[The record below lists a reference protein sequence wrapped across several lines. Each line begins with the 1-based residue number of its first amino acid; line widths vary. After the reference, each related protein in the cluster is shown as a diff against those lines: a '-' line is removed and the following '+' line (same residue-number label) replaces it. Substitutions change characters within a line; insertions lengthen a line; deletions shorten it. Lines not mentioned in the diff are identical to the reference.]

1 MALESFDYTRSP
13 LFKTL
18 VPPEARPYGN
28 IILNL
33 STRKKIS
40 PCVTVFLGSRE
51 SKWGWTLTP
60 PEPGGTGDFAPRKWG
75 PYRLPPDGKGWGR
88 GLFQLD
94 FGANS
99 EWLKA
104 NEWWLPD
111 VNVGRGLDL
120 LVQNIAFFSRQAIVR
135 VGGQVVADRLRKV
148 RLREKAAARRGVKPG
163 VYQDPRPLAGGALLR
178 AALAAYN
185 TGCLNVLYSLA
196 VGLPADF
203 TTAHGDYSEW
213 IVSRA
218 LELDRRFSPQSTKAP
233 V

>member
-1 MALESFDYTRSP
+1 MALESFDSSRNA

-18 VPPEARPYGN
+18 IPPEARPYGN
-28 IILNL
+28 LILDL
-33 STRKKIS
+33 SARKKIS
-40 PCVTVFLGSRE
+40 PCVTVFIGSRE

-60 PEPGGTGDFAPRKWG
+60 PGAGGTGDFAPRNWG

-94 FGANS
+94 FGSNT

-111 VNVGRGLDL
+111 VNVARGLDIL
-120 LVQNIAFFSRQAIVR
+120 NQNLAFFSRRGVVR
-135 VGGQVVADRLRKV
+135 SAGQMVADREGKV
-148 RLREKAAARRGVKPG
+148 ILGKKVAARRGIAPG
-163 VYQDPRPLAGGALLR
+163 VYGDPRPLAREALLR

-185 TGCLNVLYSLA
+185 TGALNVLYSLA
-196 VGLPADF
+196 VGRSQDF

-213 IVSRA
+213 IMSRA
-218 LELDRRFSPQSTKAP
+218 LDLDRKLFPQHLGTAA
-233 V
+233 